1 MYPQPAIRVGQCFN
15 EYGQLN
21 QALAD
26 YSAAHYN
33 NCRLIKHKSKLING
47 EPDNYKYI
55 VYKFKDC
62 QVKCAPH
69 VRINRKAL
77 GPNKG
82 NFRVAS
88 VRNEHDIECR
98 FFTIARPSAAA
109 SSFSQVPR
117 RLTYLGLSAFYVYS
131 YKQFIYII

>member
-69 VRINRKAL
+69 VRINRKAR

-98 FFTIARPSAAA
+98 FFNNLG
-109 SSFSQVPR
+109 
-117 RLTYLGLSAFYVYS
+117 LTYLGLSAFYVNS